1 MNRALDVITAI
12 LNLQNPS
19 LFNRRIAGKHRLKS
33 LFLKEK
39 YCLQKYEL
47 ISEEEVR
54 HYSL

>member
-19 LFNRRIAGKHRLKS
+19 LFNRRIAGKHRIKS
-33 LFLKEK
+33 LFLKKK